1 MTIYWPT
8 WASGRIVAVLILVI
22 VTAMVFLFMRLAAQG
37 RKFYVRKIA
46 GADALD
52 EALDRATE
60 MGGCVNFC
68 VGDVAGLSG
77 NYVSQTIAGFECLR
91 YIAMHCAK
99 LRTRLICSTIGR
111 SGSGGDLVPIQTE
124 IIRDAYAEAGHEEEF
139 SPTIVRFLSG
149 DREGYETAIY
159 DLYVKE
165 KVTTNVFIGAWAGAM
180 PQPTIIAKSLG
191 ITHISGTAR
200 TVQMSLQAC
209 ISDYFIMGEE
219 IFALGGFLSKDEE
232 TLASIAMSD
241 YIKYGL
247 VTVFLVGN
255 VALWL
260 GFKQI
265 QQWLLL

>member
-1 MTIYWPT
+1 MPT
-8 WASGRIVAVLILVI
+8 WAGNRIVAAIILVT
-22 VTAMVFLFMRLAAQG
+22 VAVMVFVFINMAEKG
-37 RKFYVRKIA
+37 RKFYVRKVA
-46 GADALD
+46 GVDAMD

-77 NYVSQTIAGFECLR
+77 NYVSQTIAGFEVLR
-91 YIAMHCAK
+91 YIAGHCAR

-165 KVTTNVFIGAWAGAM
+165 KVTTNVFFGAWAGAM
-180 PQPTIIAKSLG
+180 PQPTIIAKTLG

-219 IFALGGFLSKDEE
+219 IFAVGGFLSKEPE

-241 YIKYGL
+241 YIKYGI
-247 VTVFLVGN
+247 VTILLIGSITY
-255 VALWL
+255 WL
-260 GFKQI
+260 GSDAI
-265 QQWLLL
+265 RSALLM